1 MNLTFCIKCGKE
13 LPEGAQFCSVC
24 GKKTQINVN
33 KENELPIS
41 EIIGGSFKPSMNIG
55 NFLIIF
61 LPMLLLFMTSLYVA
75 PQMFLIIV
83 QNISAIETSTI
94 GFAEFVVS
102 LLGMVSILVGT
113 LSLYFLFSIYQTG
126 VVIHNI
132 GNRIS
137 GESKS
142 YVQSLRMGFL
152 RYPSVFVAAFLLSV
166 LSILV
171 GSIRYIGWLLSLI
184 ISCAFLL
191 VYQTVIIDL
200 TGFADGFKRSIEYL
214 RNYTTSYVIVYIVM
228 IIIGGTIAI
237 IGLIPIV
244 IAVIVLIPKLFG
256 VLSGGQTAEILLEM
270 AKIFSNP
277 ILYVASILTCI
288 IWTIN
293 ILYTGYGIPTK
304 LYLEIKKQISS

>member
-1 MNLTFCIKCGKE
+1 MNLTFCIKCGEE

-33 KENELPIS
+33 RENELPIS
-41 EIIGGSFKPSMNIG
+41 EIIGSSFKPSMNID

-61 LPMLLLFMTSLYVA
+61 LPMMLLFMTSLYIA
-75 PQMFLIIV
+75 PQMVLLIV
-83 QNISAIETSTI
+83 QNISAIKTSTI
-94 GFAEFVVS
+94 GFAEFAVS
-102 LLGMVSILVGT
+102 LLGIVSILVGT
-113 LSLYFLFSIYQTG
+113 LSLYFLFSIYQAG

-137 GESKS
+137 GESKP
-142 YVQSLRMGFL
+142 YAQSLRMGFS
-152 RYPSVFVAAFLLSV
+152 RYPSIFVAAFLLSV

-171 GSIRYIGWLLSLI
+171 GSIRYIGWLLNLI

-191 VYQTVIIDL
+191 VYQTVVIDL
-200 TGFADGFKRSIEYL
+200 KGFADGFKRSIEYL
-214 RNYTTSYVIVYIVM
+214 RNYTVSYIIVYVFM
-228 IIIGGTIAI
+228 IIIGGAIAI
-237 IGLIPIV
+237 IGLIPIAITV
-244 IAVIVLIPKLFG
+244 IALIPKLLE
-256 VLSGGQTAEILLEM
+256 VLPGGQTTEILLEV
-270 AKIFSNP
+270 AKIISNP
-277 ILYVASILTCI
+277 VLYVASILTCI